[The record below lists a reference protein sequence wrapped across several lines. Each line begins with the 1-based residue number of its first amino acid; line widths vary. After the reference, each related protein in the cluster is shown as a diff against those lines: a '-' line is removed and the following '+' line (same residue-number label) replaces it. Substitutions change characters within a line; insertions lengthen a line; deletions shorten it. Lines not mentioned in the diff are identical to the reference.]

1 MFTPQGQVDL
11 HIVDDEV
18 SGIGP
23 SRYPKPSQ
31 SLGGFRSAQSIS
43 AGSKLLTPS
52 FPSQQSAPSKIKLD
66 HFSSALK
73 PVLKNV
79 YSFLR
84 VQLATT
90 DAFPMDRAKFI
101 GDYLQAYSQ
110 LPSTSPDFKEHILM
124 AEEKQKEM
132 YTAYVSFK
140 VGSQSC
146 LTHKKLAVE
155 SSSSDER
162 RGQNCGI

>member
-18 SGIGP
+18 SVIGP
-23 SRYPKPSQ
+23 SGYPKPSQ
-31 SLGGFRSAQSIS
+31 SLGGSRSTQSIS
-43 AGSKLLTPS
+43 VGSRHLTPPS
-52 FPSQQSAPSKIKLD
+52 FPSKQSAPSKIKLD

-79 YSFLR
+79 YGFLR

-90 DAFPMDRAKFI
+90 DAFPMDRTKFI
-101 GDYLQAYSQ
+101 GDCLQAYSQ

-132 YTAYVSFK
+132 YTAYVS
-140 VGSQSC
+140 S
-146 LTHKKLAVE
+146 KLYFNHV
-155 SSSSDER
+155 
-162 RGQNCGI
+162 